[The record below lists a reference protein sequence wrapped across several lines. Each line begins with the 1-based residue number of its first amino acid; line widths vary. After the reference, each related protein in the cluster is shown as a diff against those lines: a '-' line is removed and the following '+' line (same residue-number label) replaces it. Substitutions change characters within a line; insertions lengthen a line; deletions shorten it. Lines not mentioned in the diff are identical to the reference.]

1 MSGLGMVAKNETE
14 DDGSAESP
22 TSVLEDEV
30 CFLFPLMAFSLCFIW
45 LVLFGSLFGSREY
58 EGKCG

>member
-1 MSGLGMVAKNETE
+1 MSGLEMVAKNETE

-30 CFLFPLMAFSLCFIW
+30 CFLFPLMAFSLCFIL
-45 LVLFGSLFGSREY
+45 LVLFGSREY